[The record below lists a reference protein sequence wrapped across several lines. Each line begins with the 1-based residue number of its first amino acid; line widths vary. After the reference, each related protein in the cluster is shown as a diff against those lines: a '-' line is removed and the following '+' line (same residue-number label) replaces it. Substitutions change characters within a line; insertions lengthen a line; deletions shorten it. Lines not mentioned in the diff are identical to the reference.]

1 MQYIS
6 KLFATVAAFSLLF
19 MIGCGGGDDNPT
31 PDPDNGDGGVRGSAV
46 IGTWVQAEPGDVTTP
61 EGSGVSFEDFSIT
74 FSASDV
80 EGVLDYSATNTN
92 TLVFPRSGTFQV
104 PADPNFSN
112 GVVLTREDQTPV
124 TVTLVG
130 ENQLRME
137 FTIESDSGIPTEN
150 SRVAQVVGAYN
161 FLLTKQE

>member
-1 MQYIS
+1 MKYIS
-6 KLFATVAAFSLLF
+6 KLFATVATFSLLF
-19 MIGCGGGDDNPT
+19 VIGCGGGDDNPA
-31 PDPDNGDGGVRGSAV
+31 PGPGDDGVQGAAI
-46 IGTWVQAEPGDVTTP
+46 IGTWTQAEPGDVTTP
-61 EGSGVSFEDFSIT
+61 EGSGVSFENFSIT
-74 FSASDV
+74 LSASDV
-80 EGVLDYSATNTN
+80 EGILDYSTTNTN
-92 TLVFPRSGTFQV
+92 TLVFPSSGAFQV

-112 GVVLTREDQTPV
+112 GAVLTRDSEVPV